1 MELAKSEM
9 ALHAERYLN
18 KRAQIS
24 LLSWAIERYRA
35 EKQNPLLKRAS
46 ELFSILTLGRY
57 TALLV
62 DMDAN
67 ASRLSGVSNN
77 GKVVP
82 VGGMSEGTVDQLF
95 LSLRLAAVEDAV
107 AGGIKLPFLADDL
120 FINYDD
126 ARAGAG
132 FKVLAELAKSTQVLF
147 FTHHRHLLDIARES
161 VAPEV
166 ISECSMPQLV

>member
-1 MELAKSEM
+1 MVARNSTWWEGIRTWS
-9 ALHAERYLN
+9 
-18 KRAQIS
+18 
-24 LLSWAIERYRA
+24 
-35 EKQNPLLKRAS
+35 
-46 ELFSILTLGRY
+46 F
-57 TALLV
+57 
-62 DMDAN
+62 N
-67 ASRLSGVSNN
+67 A
-77 GKVVP
+77 
-82 VGGMSEGTVDQLF
+82 
-95 LSLRLAAVEDAV
+95 RLAAVVDAV

-147 FTHHRHLLDIARES
+147 FTHHRHLIDIARES